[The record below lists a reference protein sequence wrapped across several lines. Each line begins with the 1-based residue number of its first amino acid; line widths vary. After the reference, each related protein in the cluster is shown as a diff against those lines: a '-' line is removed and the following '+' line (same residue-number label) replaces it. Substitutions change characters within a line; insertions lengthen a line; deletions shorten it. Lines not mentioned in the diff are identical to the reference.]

1 VPSPDSRRPR
11 WLFGVGV
18 EPDSRFSLANER
30 TFLAWIRTALALLAG
45 GVALEALD
53 LPIDAPWSR
62 SAAIILVV
70 LGIVAPTWAWV
81 SWARNE
87 RSVRMSQP
95 LPAPTG
101 SIVLAVGVVLAG
113 LSVLI
118 GTLLGSSS

>member
-1 VPSPDSRRPR
+1 MVSSDSRRPR
-11 WLFGVGV
+11 WLFGVGS
-18 EPDSRFSLANER
+18 EPDARFSLANER

-53 LPIDAPWSR
+53 LPIDAPWR
-62 SAAIILVV
+62 RTAAIILVV
-70 LGIVAPTWAWV
+70 LGIVAPTWAWY

-87 RSVRMSQP
+87 RAARTSQP

-113 LSVLI
+113 LSVLV